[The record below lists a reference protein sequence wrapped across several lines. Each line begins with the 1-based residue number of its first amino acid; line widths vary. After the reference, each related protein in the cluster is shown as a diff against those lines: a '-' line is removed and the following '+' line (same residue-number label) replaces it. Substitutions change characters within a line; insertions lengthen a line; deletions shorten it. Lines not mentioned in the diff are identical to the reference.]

1 MADVVFKPEFDDSE
15 IRKGMERMEQHV
27 ERVEAGYQRLADAQ
41 VKAFQEGGKAANEY
55 DKILTD
61 VFNDVGKT
69 GAAMDKAAKDASTL
83 GDAIES
89 ATRGIK
95 IFGVDL
101 GNVVGGIRDFIGKL
115 GEKKAALLD
124 WAKSA
129 GVAQKALRLLAV
141 GGVAG
146 LAAALVGALA
156 LFAKFGSNIDAAK
169 RKIQGIKD
177 EITGWTAALVPAVET
192 LAIFSKSIVQFAT
205 LKFDKAVNTW
215 TEAQKKWTDEVLATK
230 NEIADLQN
238 VIRALDKMELGARV
252 QNADLQK
259 QIELLQSIAADTE
272 KSDGRRLQAL
282 REYEQLQGQVL
293 RRELGIAQVAQQVA
307 ETKERDGVLNEER
320 VAALERVRA
329 AEAALAALGR
339 ETEQQRRDITNKRL
353 EEERKHREAEQ
364 KRLKEA
370 LEAYAKLVEKLG
382 DQTDK
387 ALLSRLYDPEK
398 LALEREFAIA
408 EVEKFIQ
415 ELMAAAKAAGTELP
429 ATFMD
434 DFKVIFNAI
443 DEELKRGL
451 KEMSNKG
458 LKEAG
463 KNIQE
468 FSDRIAGQQL
478 NALAKAQEDALLS
491 VFDRTKTKLL
501 NSLGLNEEQAAFI
514 LQSFGTVFNSIMQM
528 QEAAVNAQLEQ
539 QNKLIEASRERISSL
554 EQDVEDER
562 ELRRQGLASNLD
574 DAKAA
579 LDAERAVLEAA
590 QAKALAI
597 QRKAANQQLVI
608 NSIIQ
613 ASELALSASKIISAN
628 SGIPVAGPVIAA
640 AGIALIFSILAQA
653 KANAARFSQVPKL
666 RKGAKLEGES
676 HERGGVPLLVDG
688 SKYYEAEHGEWLIGS
703 APSKKHDQFLSNLNA
718 GRYDEMNLHAL
729 AEQARQRPIGQIIT
743 NIHATERKIQMLTK
757 KQELLIMAA
766 AHRQAA
772 DAAAEKMIEYWKTR
786 PIDTPLDSPIKRE
799 TTVGRKKVVEII
811 KPK

>member
-1 MADVVFKPEFDDSE
+1 MADIVFKPEFDDSE
-15 IRKGMERMEQHV
+15 IRR
-27 ERVEAGYQRLADAQ
+27 ALAELEKTTKSIEGQVQGIGDAQ
-41 VKAFQEGGKAANEY
+41 TQAFNKAGKAADQY
-55 DKILTD
+55 DEILKD
-61 VFNDVGKT
+61 VLGTT
-69 GAAMDKAAKDASTL
+69 GQVEAAMEQTSKAADDTAKSSSKAGDAVENMARRVNILGVNL
-83 GDAIES
+83 GDVVSKLRAKRSEMDSNASSAGGLNKALGVLKAAGIAGLIAAVVGAIAVFVKFGQNVDGTMRKIQNIKDEIVGWKAAMIPAIET
-89 ATRGIK
+89 A
-95 IFGVDL
+95 
-101 GNVVGGIRDFIGKL
+101 
-115 GEKKAALLD
+115 
-124 WAKSA
+124 
-129 GVAQKALRLLAV
+129 
-141 GGVAG
+141 
-146 LAAALVGALA
+146 A
-156 LFAKFGSNIDAAK
+156 LFAK
-169 RKIQGIKD
+169 GIGQMLSLNY
-177 EITGWTAALVPAVET
+177 TGAV
-192 LAIFSKSIVQFAT
+192 AT
-205 LKFDKAVNTW
+205 WA
-215 TEAQKKWTDEVLATK
+215 EAQNKWTNEVIATK

-272 KSDGRRLQAL
+272 KSDGRRLQAI

-307 ETKERDGVLNEER
+307 ETKERDGVLNEDR

-353 EEERKHREAEQ
+353 EEERKRREAEQ

-370 LEAYAKLVEKLG
+370 LEAYSKLVEKLG

-429 ATFMD
+429 ATFLD

-451 KEMSNKG
+451 KEMTDKG

-468 FSDRIAGQQL
+468 FSERMAGQQL
-478 NALAKAQEDALLS
+478 QALAKSQEDALLS
-491 VFDRTKTKLL
+491 IFDRTKKKLL
-501 NSLGLNEEQAAFI
+501 SSLGLNEEQAAFI

-554 EQDVEDER
+554 EQDVELER
-562 ELRRQGLASNLD
+562 DLRRQGLASNLD

-628 SGIPVAGPVIAA
+628 SGIPIAGPVIAA

-688 SKYYEAEHGEWLIGS
+688 SKYYEAEGGEWLIGS
-703 APSKKHDQFLSNLNA
+703 APSKKHDTFLQNLNA

-743 NIHATERKIQMLTK
+743 NIHATERKIQTLTK
-757 KQELLIMAA
+757 KQELLIMAT
-766 AHRQAA
+766 AHKQAA

-799 TTVGRKKVVEII
+799 TTVGHKKVIEII